1 MKPAERASG
10 GAMPRGFEALV
21 QCLRQYVNANPS
33 RFTARD
39 DGSGGLRI
47 ITAIPAQVTDQP

>member
-1 MKPAERASG
+1 MKPGERAG
-10 GAMPRGFEALV
+10 GDAMPRGFETLV

-39 DGSGGLRI
+39 QGSDRLRI
-47 ITAIPAQVTDQP
+47 LTVIPAQVTDPP

>member
-1 MKPAERASG
+1 MKPAETAGRE
-10 GAMPRGFEALV
+10 AMPRGFETLV

-39 DGSGGLRI
+39 DGSNRLRI
-47 ITAIPAQVTDQP
+47 ITVIPAQVTDQP

>member
-1 MKPAERASG
+1 MRP
-10 GAMPRGFEALV
+10 GFETLV

-39 DGSGGLRI
+39 DGSNGLQI
-47 ITAIPAQVTDQP
+47 LTVILVQFKDQS

>member
-1 MKPAERASG
+1 MKPAETAG
-10 GAMPRGFEALV
+10 GDAMPRGFETLV

-39 DGSGGLRI
+39 DGSDRLRI
-47 ITAIPAQVTDQP
+47 ITVIPAQVTDQP

>member
-1 MKPAERASG
+1 MKPAETAG
-10 GAMPRGFEALV
+10 GDAMPRGFETLV

-39 DGSGGLRI
+39 EGSDRLRI
-47 ITAIPAQVTDQP
+47 LTVIPVQITDQP

>member
-1 MKPAERASG
+1 MKAGETIG
-10 GAMPRGFEALV
+10 GEAMPRGFETLV

-39 DGSGGLRI
+39 DGSERLRI
-47 ITAIPAQVTDQP
+47 ITVIPAQVTDQP

>member
-1 MKPAERASG
+1 MRPAETAVG
-10 GAMPRGFEALV
+10 GAMRPGFETLV

-39 DGSGGLRI
+39 DGSDGLRI
-47 ITAIPAQVTDQP
+47 LTVILVQFKNQS